1 MWFKNLRLYRFNNS
15 VSFSAEKL
23 ESHLRDHEFAPC
35 AKMMPSSIGWVSPL
49 GSQGEQLTHVVNANV
64 MICLRKETKIVPAA
78 VVRELVNE
86 KVEALESTQLRK
98 IGRKERLSIRDDL
111 MVELMPRALCRTAL
125 TYAYIN
131 LKDGLLVIDAASLL
145 KAEELI
151 SLLRVSMGS
160 LPVAPLTVRQ
170 SPVSV
175 MTDWMSQARPL
186 PENVSLGDEAV
197 LRETTEPAGIVR
209 SRHVDLMADE
219 MRAHI
224 EAGKQV
230 TRLALSWQGVFSFV
244 LEEDISIKRLCFSDM
259 TKESSSDV
267 AEDEAQRF
275 DNDFA
280 IMSLELAKFIPQ
292 LLEFLGGEDLDAA
305 QVDGQAA

>member
-1 MWFKNLRLYRFNNS
+1 MWFKNLRLYRFNSS
-15 VSFSAEKL
+15 VSFAAEKL
-23 ESHLRDHEFAPC
+23 ESHLGDHEFAPC

-49 GSQGEQLTHVVNANV
+49 GSRGEQLVHTVNGNAMV
-64 MICLRKETKIVPAA
+64 CVRKETKIVPAA

-86 KVEALESTQLRK
+86 KVEALESSQLRK
-98 IGRKERLSIRDDL
+98 VGRKERLSIRDEL
-111 MVELMPRALCRTAL
+111 MAELMPRALCRSAL

-131 LKDGLLVIDAASLL
+131 LKDGLLVVDAASSA

-160 LPVAPLTVRQ
+160 LPVSPLAVRQ

-175 MTDWMSQARPL
+175 MTDWMSRARPL
-186 PENVSLGDEAV
+186 PENLSLGDESV
-197 LRETTEPAGIVR
+197 MRETTEPAGIVR

-230 TRLALSWQGVFSFV
+230 TRLALHWQGVFSFV
-244 LEEDISIKRLCFSDM
+244 LEEDVSIKRLRFSDM
-259 TKESSSDV
+259 TKESSTDT
-267 AEDEAQRF
+267 ADDEAQRF

-280 IMSLELAKFIPQ
+280 IMSLELGRFIPQ
-292 LLEFLGGEDLDAA
+292 LLEFLGGEDVDAA
-305 QVDGQAA
+305 QLDGQAA